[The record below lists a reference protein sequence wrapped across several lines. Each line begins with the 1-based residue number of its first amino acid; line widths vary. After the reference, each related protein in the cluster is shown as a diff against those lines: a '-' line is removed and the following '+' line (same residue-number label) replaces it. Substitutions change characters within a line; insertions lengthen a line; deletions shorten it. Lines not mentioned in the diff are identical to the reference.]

1 MANIDWRKLGN
12 YRPDGDM
19 YLMNVF
25 HAIES
30 GDPIEME
37 GGMAKIFDDMPGFKD
52 LTDDMESVFNDE
64 MVFDDPKDS
73 NGFKQKYNRK
83 NCLRVIYTPSG
94 REEKGGATLLKI
106 KKTTAFGGGTG
117 GSGAGAKATEMFESA
132 ACWVTAVRFSMGNK
146 KLASNWG
153 CSNCALVKVKDKVDT
168 SATMEDVCKFLQ
180 NNPKW
185 LNTSISTANQLYS
198 VYKGGDYKFYRGKG
212 IVEGI
217 EEHFKVVNRTAK
229 KDPEDSGFSNLNKW
243 TPADIY
249 LCDRS
254 SESSMLK
261 EIKTKKVFG
270 TLNPLIETYL
280 DKKNLVGISLK
291 ALKPDSS
298 GTLEQYNKTDAVK
311 ETKVFDGAG
320 MKPGSPGLLN
330 SMDVYIF
337 GVEKGIQFRATD
349 TAGKTWQGE
358 IIGGAAKHGKLGGGV
373 LSQIMNEVFKKPFLG
388 SNGYSGYASV
398 KAAAAASKTPS
409 GKQEMAEEISRIAIA
424 HNVSGDASEIG
435 VGTIKGK
442 GAKWLFSKYLGMKMV
457 EAIYSKS
464 ETKRN
469 EITTAIYHYASSQS
483 DNSATFMKIS

>member
-1 MANIDWRKLGN
+1 MATIDWRKLGN

-25 HAIES
+25 SAIWMSEK
-30 GDPIEME
+30 IECEKGEAVLFADVE
-37 GGMAKIFDDMPGFKD
+37 GFDK
-52 LTDDMESVFNDE
+52 LLDDCEAVFNDE

-73 NGFKQKYNRK
+73 NGFKQKYSGK
-83 NCLRVIYTPSG
+83 ACLRAIYTNNQSEDTIPF
-94 REEKGGATLLKI
+94 TKI
-106 KKTTAFGGGTG
+106 KKTNAFGGSGG

-146 KLASNWG
+146 NLASNWG
-153 CSNCALVKVKDKVDT
+153 CSNCALVKVKDKVKT
-168 SATMEDVCKFLQ
+168 TATMEEVCKFLQ
-180 NNPKW
+180 DNSNW
-185 LNTSISTANQLYS
+185 LNTSISTANTLYS
-198 VYKGGDYKFYRGKG
+198 EYKGGDYKFYRGEG

-217 EEHFKVVNRTAK
+217 EEHFKGVNRTAK
-229 KDPEDSGFSNLNKW
+229 TTEGDSGFSNLNKW

-249 LCDRS
+249 LCDRQ
-254 SESSMLK
+254 SERNMLN
-261 EIKTKKVFG
+261 EIKKKKTFA

-298 GTLEQYNKTDAVK
+298 GTLEQYNKTGAAK
-311 ETKVFDGAG
+311 KTKTFDGAG

-337 GVEKGIQFRATD
+337 GVENGIQFRATD

-388 SNGYSGYASV
+388 SNGYSGYVSV
-398 KAAAAASKTPS
+398 KAAAAASKTPA
-409 GKQEMAEEISRIAIA
+409 GEQKMAEEIRRIAIE
-424 HNVSGDASEIG
+424 HNVSGDADEIG
-435 VGTIKGK
+435 VGTIKGM

-457 EAIYSKS
+457 EAIYSES
-464 ETKRN
+464 DSKRN
-469 EITTAIYHYASSQS
+469 EITTAIYRYASSQS

>member
-1 MANIDWRKLGN
+1 MSNISWRKLGS

-25 HAIES
+25 HAIMTS
-30 GDPIEME
+30 TPIEME
-37 GGMAKIFDDMPGFKD
+37 KGSAVLFADLKEFKD
-52 LTDDMESVFNDE
+52 LTDDMEAVFNDE
-64 MVFDDPKDS
+64 MVFDDPSDS
-73 NGFKQKYNRK
+73 NGFKQKYSGK
-83 NCLRVIYTPSG
+83 KCLRAIYTNNQTDEPI
-94 REEKGGATLLKI
+94 TLTKI
-106 KKTTAFGGGTG
+106 KKTAAFGSSGG

-146 KLASNWG
+146 ELASNWG
-153 CSNCALVKVKDKVDT
+153 CSNCALVKVKDKVKT
-168 SATMEDVCKFLQ
+168 SATMEKVCKFLQ

-185 LNTSISTANQLYS
+185 LNTSISTANTLYS
-198 VYKGGDYKFYRGKG
+198 VYKGGDYKFYRGEG

-217 EEHFKVVNRTAK
+217 EEHFKGVNRTAK
-229 KDPEDSGFSNLNKW
+229 TTEGDFGFSNLNKW

-249 LCDRS
+249 LCDRQ
-254 SESSMLK
+254 SERNMLRD
-261 EIKTKKVFG
+261 IKKKKTFA

-298 GTLEQYNKTDAVK
+298 GTLEQYNKTGAAK
-311 ETKVFDGAG
+311 ETKTFDGAG

-388 SNGYSGYASV
+388 SNGYSGYDTV
-398 KAAAAASKTPS
+398 KAAAAASKTPA
-409 GKQEMAEEISRIAIA
+409 GQQEMADEISRIAIK
-424 HNVSGDASEIG
+424 HNVSDDAKDVSISS
-435 VGTIKGK
+435 IKKK
-442 GAKWLFSKYLGMKMV
+442 GPKWLFSKYLGMKMV
-457 EAIYSKS
+457 EAIYS
-464 ETKRN
+464 EGNGKRN
-469 EITTAIYHYASSQS
+469 EITTAIYRYASSQS

>member
-25 HAIES
+25 SAIWMS
-30 GDPIEME
+30 DKIECE
-37 GGMAKIFDDMPGFKD
+37 KGEAVLFADVKEFPDFLDDC
-52 LTDDMESVFNDE
+52 EAVFNDE
-64 MVFDDPKDS
+64 MVFDDPKDK

-83 NCLRVIYTPSG
+83 KCLRAIYTSNQTDEPI
-94 REEKGGATLLKI
+94 TLTKI
-106 KKTTAFGGGTG
+106 KKTDAFGGGTG

-146 KLASNWG
+146 ELASDWG
-153 CSNCALVKVKDKVDT
+153 CSNCAFDPVKDKVKT
-168 SATMEDVCKFLQ
+168 SATMQEVCKFLQ

-185 LNTSISTANQLYS
+185 LNTSISTANTLYS
-198 VYKGGDYKFYRGKG
+198 VYKGGDYKFYRGEG

-217 EEHFKVVNRTAK
+217 EEHFKGVNRTAK
-229 KDPEDSGFSNLNKW
+229 TTEGDFGFSNLNKW

-249 LCDRS
+249 LCDRQ
-254 SESSMLK
+254 SERNMLRD
-261 EIKTKKVFG
+261 IKKKKTFA

-280 DKKNLVGISLK
+280 DEKNLVGISLK

-298 GTLEQYNKTDAVK
+298 GTLEQYNKTGAAK
-311 ETKVFDGAG
+311 ETKTFDGAG

-398 KAAAAASKTPS
+398 KAAAAASKTPA
-409 GKQEMAEEISRIAIA
+409 GKQKMAEEISRIAIA
-424 HNVSGDASEIG
+424 HNVSGDANKIG

-442 GAKWLFSKYLGMKMV
+442 GPKWLFSKYLGMKMV
-457 EAIYSKS
+457 EAIYS
-464 ETKRN
+464 ETDGKRN
-469 EITTAIYHYASSQS
+469 EITTAIYRYASSQS

>member
-19 YLMNVF
+19 YLMNIF
-25 HAIES
+25 SAIWMSEK
-30 GDPIEME
+30 IECE
-37 GGMAKIFDDMPGFKD
+37 KGEAVLFADVKGFDK
-52 LTDDMESVFNDE
+52 LLDDCEAVFNDE

-73 NGFKQKYNRK
+73 NGFKQKYSGK
-83 NCLRVIYTPSG
+83 ACLRAVYTSNQTDEPI
-94 REEKGGATLLKI
+94 TFTKI
-106 KKTTAFGGGTG
+106 KKTNAFGGGTG

-146 KLASNWG
+146 KLASDWG
-153 CSNCALVKVKDKVDT
+153 CSNCALVKVKDKVNT
-168 SATMEDVCKFLQ
+168 SATMEQVCKFLQ
-180 NNPKW
+180 NNPNW

-217 EEHFKVVNRTAK
+217 EEHFKGVNRTAK
-229 KDPEDSGFSNLNKW
+229 NTEGDSGFSNLNKW

-249 LCDRS
+249 LCDRQ
-254 SESSMLK
+254 SERNMLN
-261 EIKTKKVFG
+261 EIKKKKTFA
-270 TLNPLIETYL
+270 TLNPLIESYL
-280 DKKNLVGISLK
+280 DDSNLVGISLK

-298 GTLEQYNKTDAVK
+298 GTLEQYNKTGAAK

-373 LSQIMNEVFKKPFLG
+373 LSQIMNEVYKKPFLG
-388 SNGYSGYASV
+388 SNGYSGYDTV

-409 GKQEMAEEISRIAIA
+409 GEQKMADEISRIAKRY
-424 HNVSGDASEIG
+424 NVSGDASD
-435 VGTIKGK
+435 VSVASIKSK

-457 EAIYSKS
+457 ESIYSQS

-469 EITTAIYHYASSQS
+469 EITTAIYRYASSQS

>member
-19 YLMNVF
+19 HLMTVF
-25 HAIES
+25 HSIWMSKKIECEK
-30 GDPIEME
+30 GEVVLFADVE
-37 GGMAKIFDDMPGFKD
+37 GFDD
-52 LTDDMESVFNDE
+52 LLDDCEAVFNDE
-64 MVFDDPKDS
+64 MVFDDPKDK
-73 NGFKQKYNRK
+73 NGFKQKYSRK
-83 NCLRVIYTPSG
+83 ACLRAVYTSNQTD
-94 REEKGGATLLKI
+94 EKIPFTKI
-106 KKTTAFGGGTG
+106 KKTAAFGGGSG

-146 KLASNWG
+146 NLASDWG
-153 CSNCALVKVKDKVDT
+153 CTNCAFDPVKGKVNT
-168 SATMEDVCKFLQ
+168 TATMEEVCKFLQ
-180 NNPKW
+180 DNPNW
-185 LNTSISTANQLYS
+185 LNTSISTANTLYS

-217 EEHFKVVNRTAK
+217 EEHFVGVNRTAK
-229 KDPEDSGFSNLNKW
+229 QTEGDFGFSNLNKW

-249 LCDRS
+249 LCDRQ
-254 SESSMLK
+254 SESNMLRD
-261 EIKTKKVFG
+261 IKKKKTFA
-270 TLNPLIETYL
+270 TLNPLMETYL
-280 DKKNLVGISLK
+280 DDKNLVGISLK

-298 GTLEQYNKTDAVK
+298 GSLEQFNKTGAAK
-311 ETKVFDGAG
+311 ETKTFDGAG

-337 GVEKGIQFRATD
+337 GVENGIQFRATD

-388 SNGYSGYASV
+388 SNGYSGYDTV
-398 KAAAAASKTPS
+398 KAAAAASKTPA
-409 GKQEMAEEISRIAIA
+409 GEQKMADEISRIAIK
-424 HNVSGDASEIG
+424 HNVSGDAKDVS
-435 VGTIKGK
+435 VASIKSK

-457 EAIYSKS
+457 EAIYSES
-464 ETKRN
+464 NSKRN
-469 EITTAIYHYASSQS
+469 EITTAIYRYASSQS

>member
-19 YLMNVF
+19 YLMNIF
-25 HAIES
+25 SAIWMSEK
-30 GDPIEME
+30 IECE
-37 GGMAKIFDDMPGFKD
+37 KGEAVLFADVKGFDK
-52 LTDDMESVFNDE
+52 LLDDCEAVFNDE

-73 NGFKQKYNRK
+73 NGFKQKYSGK
-83 NCLRVIYTPSG
+83 ACLRAVYTSNQTDEPI
-94 REEKGGATLLKI
+94 TFTKI
-106 KKTTAFGGGTG
+106 KKTNAFGGGTG

-146 KLASNWG
+146 KLASDWG
-153 CSNCALVKVKDKVDT
+153 CSNCALVKVKDKVNT
-168 SATMEDVCKFLQ
+168 SATMEQVCKFLQ
-180 NNPKW
+180 NNPNW

-217 EEHFKVVNRTAK
+217 EEHFKGVNRTAK
-229 KDPEDSGFSNLNKW
+229 NTEGDSGFSNLNKW

-249 LCDRS
+249 LCDRQ
-254 SESSMLK
+254 SERNMLN
-261 EIKTKKVFG
+261 EIKKKKTFA
-270 TLNPLIETYL
+270 TLNPLIESYL
-280 DKKNLVGISLK
+280 DDSNLVGISLK

-298 GTLEQYNKTDAVK
+298 GTLEQYNKTGAAK

-373 LSQIMNEVFKKPFLG
+373 LSQIMNEVYKKPFLG
-388 SNGYSGYASV
+388 SNGYSGYDTV

-409 GKQEMAEEISRIAIA
+409 GEQKMADEISRIAKRY
-424 HNVSGDASEIG
+424 NVSGDASD
-435 VGTIKGK
+435 VSVASIKRK
-442 GAKWLFSKYLGMKMV
+442 GPKWLFSKYLGMKMV
-457 EAIYSKS
+457 EAIYSQS

-469 EITTAIYHYASSQS
+469 EITTAIYRYASSQS